1 MFLWTTLQ
9 ANYGTAGNQTEEEK
23 QGQKSQTT
31 ERDGSEGRSG
41 SVGVHEIVSKF
52 EEAIGFKFLVAFKD
66 VCEEAQQHKDEMRN
80 VLNMKMLLNS

>member
-31 ERDGSEGRSG
+31 ERDGSEGGSE

-52 EEAIGFKFLVAFKD
+52 ERVSGFKFLVAFKD
-66 VCEEAQQHKDEMRN
+66 VYEEAQDAQTA
-80 VLNMKMLLNS
+80 